1 MQCTWLRPERSAPRA
16 YVSGVVSQSSSS
28 SVGNGGGMP
37 GWKRVWMEKAI
48 GEIFAS
54 TSHRKTAE
62 DDDEDEKDSEKTLKG
77 LF

>member
-1 MQCTWLRPERSAPRA
+1 
-16 YVSGVVSQSSSS
+16 
-28 SVGNGGGMP
+28 MP